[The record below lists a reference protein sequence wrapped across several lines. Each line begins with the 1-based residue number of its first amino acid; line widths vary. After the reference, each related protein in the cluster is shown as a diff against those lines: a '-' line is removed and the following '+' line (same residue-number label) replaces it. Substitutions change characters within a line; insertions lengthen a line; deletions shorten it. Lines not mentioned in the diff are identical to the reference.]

1 VEWFKHSTRRLKNLL
16 RRRGWRRQDMED
28 VIQDA
33 FLRMHVYCREG
44 GEVRNPEAFLVRT
57 TLNLAIN
64 QKTRSRAHLFV
75 EAPVED
81 AHASLALALEPAP
94 EEVLAAEERLGS
106 VLGRIAAMTPRTREI
121 FLLHYVDE
129 YTYPQIAR
137 QLGISVSAVEKHMA
151 RGMLVLT
158 EGQDDT

>member
-1 VEWFKHSTRRLKNLL
+1 
-16 RRRGWRRQDMED
+16 MED
-28 VIQDA
+28 LIQDA

-64 QKTRSRAHLFV
+64 QQTRSRAHLYV
-75 EAPVED
+75 EASVEE
-81 AHASLALALEPAP
+81 AHPSLALEPAP

-106 VLGRIAAMTPRTREI
+106 VLGRIASMTPRTREI
-121 FLLHYVDE
+121 FLLHFVDD

-137 QLGISVSAVEKHMA
+137 QLGVSVSAVEKHMA